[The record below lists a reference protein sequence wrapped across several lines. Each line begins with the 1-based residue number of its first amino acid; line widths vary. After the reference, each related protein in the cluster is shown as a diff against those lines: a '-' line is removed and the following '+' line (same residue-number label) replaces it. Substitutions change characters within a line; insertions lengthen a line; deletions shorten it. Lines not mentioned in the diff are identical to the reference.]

1 MSSESTFVFTF
12 DFDAE
17 EVWIGENPDNASRPG
32 VLSQGTYGAKV
43 AVELILSLLADKGLP
58 ATFFVPGRVAER
70 YPDKVRRILEEGH
83 EVGVHGY
90 THRSPSDLSREEEE
104 GELTK
109 ALTVLRDL
117 GAEPEGYRSPSWDF
131 SENTLSLLA
140 AAGLSYSS
148 NMMDDIRPYR
158 HPSFD
163 IIELPVQWI
172 LDDAP
177 QFWFDDVSSWT
188 KKISTPSEVRE
199 IWEQEFLGIHG
210 LGGLTVLTMHPQ
222 IIGRP
227 GRLRM
232 LDAFID
238 LVRATPGVQV
248 ARARDVA
255 SRARLELAAEG

>member
-1 MSSESTFVFTF
+1 
-12 DFDAE
+12 
-17 EVWIGENPDNASRPG
+17 
-32 VLSQGTYGAKV
+32 
-43 AVELILSLLADKGLP
+43 
-58 ATFFVPGRVAER
+58 
-70 YPDKVRRILEEGH
+70 
-83 EVGVHGY
+83 
-90 THRSPSDLSREEEE
+90 
-104 GELTK
+104 
-109 ALTVLRDL
+109 
-117 GAEPEGYRSPSWDF
+117 
-131 SENTLSLLA
+131 
-140 AAGLSYSS
+140 
-148 NMMDDIRPYR
+148 MMDDIRPYR

-199 IWEQEFLGIHG
+199 IWEGEFLGIHE

-232 LDAFID
+232 LDDFID
-238 LVRATPGVQV
+238 FVRSTPGVEV

-255 SRARLELAAEG
+255 SRARRDLAAED